1 MRNLKKIL
9 ALVLALMMVLSVM
22 VFASAANYDDYS
34 DKDQVSPEYAEA
46 VEVLTGMDI
55 FWGSENS
62 FYPKSNVSRAEV
74 ATLLYR
80 VMTTD
85 VSGSQVGIYKDYGMF
100 DDVLETNWF
109 AGYVN
114 YAANGELVKGV
125 GDNKYNPQGN
135 VTGYEWITML
145 LRAIGYDANG
155 EISGSTWKITAA
167 SQAKESGILGSFN
180 EATLNSALTR
190 EQVAYLL
197 FNAIQARKV
206 NYTAAFGYRPSSL
219 GYTIAWDMFRLAQSD
234 ELTVDNWGRPGY
246 VWFGETAS
254 RANPGSA
261 SYNELTDTTYATIEY
276 TPVYDFHTPE
286 AECDV
291 VEALGRSTDVTV
303 ASLTV
308 NGNDAVNLNT
318 YFNGNDEINALATNR
333 TVGEQGRLVEIYRT
347 NAGYEVVMI
356 DQFLAQVTDVTEVEY
371 DRNDHISEYA
381 ELTLAVYDKS
391 FGDGI
396 TSVTLS
402 SATDWEY
409 SEGDMLLVYAET
421 LTAASNTIDDRSAYQ
436 CVKILDYADAMN
448 GAQTAYTTKDSHI
461 VEDEE
466 YPDAY
471 QFNHDEAGNEVID
484 HTWFFDTYGNLI
496 GAFDLST
503 TYNFGTIT
511 EIVWEDS
518 VGLDDGY
525 ALALIT
531 YMDGTQSEERV
542 YSIDNQTLTGV
553 EGTGSNYTGRLV
565 SSTKQYNDGEYA
577 NKALYRISSGRNGLV
592 LEEMYNLGGA
602 ASVTTGVPDLYVSRG
617 FYATNNTL
625 FLVWNGQDYET
636 YTGIRNVPSYQS
648 GDATGKGRPFWAAEV
663 AVGTDL
669 VAEYVFINNATPT
682 TATTQNTFYANSG
695 DKLIV
700 TSHVDGGIRYYEI
713 TGGYVNGIEGTV
725 SILAGGETTY
735 RGNTTVMKFLDTQ
748 GTLLAFDQTDGY
760 VDETPNPVHIVTTAE
775 DATDND
781 EFAVNAGHAMNATL
795 NGDVLRGNG
804 ETYDVSEATVISY
817 DSRDL
822 EKHLK
827 DDTGVLYV
835 IYTTDNNTST
845 GTGKTAQYVIITD
858 SAWVSVAGGHVT
870 DRWSNTNSD
879 METAGFSGAVLS
891 LGDTFQ
897 ITLTRQDAAESFGN
911 VEHVLNLD
919 NGQSAS
925 AYGDGTTNNTVTFTF
940 EVTQTTLADP
950 TPSIVDC
957 AAG

>member
-62 FYPKSNVSRAEV
+62 FYPKSNVTRAEV

-80 VMTTD
+80 IMTGDIT
-85 VSGSQVGIYKDYGMF
+85 GSQVGIYKDYGMF

-114 YAANGELVKGV
+114 YAANGELVVGV
-125 GDNKYNPQGN
+125 GDDKYNPQGN

-167 SQAKESGILGSFN
+167 SQAKQAGILGSFN

-347 NAGYEVVMI
+347 GNGYEVVMI

-371 DRNDHISEYA
+371 DRNGHISEYA

-391 FGDGI
+391 SSRV

-421 LTAASNTIDDRSAYQ
+421 LTAANNTIDDRSAYQ
-436 CVKILDYADAMN
+436 CVEILDYADAMN

-542 YSIDNQTLTGV
+542 YSIDNRTLAGV
-553 EGTGSNYTGRLV
+553 EGTGSDYTGRLV
-565 SSTKQYNDGEYA
+565 SSTKQYNDSQYA
-577 NKALYRISSGRNGLV
+577 NRALYRISSGRNGLV
-592 LEEMYNLGGA
+592 LEAMMNLFGS
-602 ASVTTGVPDLYVSRG
+602 ASVTTGVPQLEATRG
-617 FYATNNTL
+617 FYATNSTL

-636 YTGIRNVPSYQS
+636 YTGIRNVPSYQAGGS
-648 GDATGKGRPFWAAEV
+648 SRPYWAAEV

-713 TGGYVNGIEGTV
+713 TGGYVNGVLDTV
-725 SILAGGETTY
+725 TVLGGRETNYT
-735 RGNTTVMKFLDTQ
+735 GNATVMNFLNNQ
-748 GTLLAFDQTDGY
+748 GLLLAFDQTNGY
-760 VDETPNPVHIVTTAE
+760 VTAVSTVGTTAE

-781 EFAVNAGHAMNATL
+781 EFAVNAGHAAQATL
-795 NGDVLRGNG
+795 NGDVLRVGDG
-804 ETYDVSEATVISY
+804 TTFDVSEATVISY

-858 SAWVSVAGGHVT
+858 SAWVSVAGGPVT

-879 METAGFSGAVLS
+879 METTGFSGAVLS

-897 ITLTRQDAAESFGN
+897 ITLTRLDPAESFGDN
-911 VEHVLNLD
+911 VAHVLNLS
-919 NGQSAS
+919 NGQSAV
-925 AYGDGTTNNTVTFTF
+925 AYGDGITNGTITFTF
-940 EVTQTTLADP
+940 QVTQATLANP